1 MADISVLLI
10 GASGALG
17 KPLLDELIRQRHQ
30 FKRIAVLATPERA
43 SKFNESDV
51 EVVVGSFYEAGSYQG
66 FTHVVSAIGNALMI
80 LQPAMVD
87 AAVSAG
93 VKHWY
98 ASEWNSDIA
107 QRQIQALRYFRDKQA
122 VRAYLRGKAAQAP
135 GFQYTLMVTG
145 IFTEWALDEFYG
157 FDHQKLTA
165 QVYGQLGNR
174 IGVTSIPDI
183 ARYTV
188 DSLRISS
195 EGVPGRT
202 LRVQGWTGKI
212 EDLIGELEQV
222 RGVKYRITWVD
233 VSEAK
238 ELEEQARVDEDDLS
252 EMMYSIKPLLASGY
266 GVADGVGELD
276 NELFDWKPETPR
288 ETFARVFRDG
298 PL

>member
-17 KPLLDELIRQRHQ
+17 KPLMDELIRQRDQ
-30 FKRIAVLATPERA
+30 FKRIAILATPDRA
-43 SKFNESDV
+43 TKFSNSDV
-51 EVVVGSFYEAGSYQG
+51 EVVIGSFYEAKSYQG
-66 FTHVVSAIGNALMI
+66 FTHVISAVGNPLMV
-80 LQPAMVD
+80 LQPAMVEV
-87 AAVSAG
+87 AVSVG

-98 ASEWNSDIA
+98 SSEWNSDIS
-107 QRQIQALRYFRDKQA
+107 QRQIQNLRYFRDKQA

-165 QVYGQLGNR
+165 RLYGQPGKR

-183 ARYTV
+183 ARHTI
-188 DSLRISS
+188 DSLRIPFDS
-195 EGVPGRT
+195 PGRT

-212 EDLIGELEQV
+212 EELIAELEQA
-222 RGVKYRITWVD
+222 RGVKYQITWVD

-238 ELEEQARVDEDDLS
+238 ELEEQARVNEDDLS
-252 EMMYSIKPLLASGY
+252 EMMYSIKPLLTSGY
-266 GVADGVGELD
+266 GVADGVGKLD
-276 NELFDWKPETPR
+276 NDLFDFKPETPR
-288 ETFARVFRDG
+288 ETFARVFKAEN
-298 PL
+298 